1 MSVTGGFEGS
11 RMVVGEILQATGIA
25 VKPIE
30 PVMLMAVAMEARI
43 LPLGHKQANT
53 PMLKAPMGQLLMAP
67 VATQPRSMLLALTG
81 LAAPPQPEGAPR
93 ALASSLVE

>member
-1 MSVTGGFEGS
+1 
-11 RMVVGEILQATGIA
+11 MVAGEILQATGIV

-30 PVMLMAVAMEARI
+30 PVMLMAVAMEAQI

-67 VATQPRSMLLALTG
+67 VVTQPRSMLLVLTG
-81 LAAPPQPEGAPR
+81 LAALPQLGGALR
-93 ALASSLVE
+93 ALASNLVV

>member
-1 MSVTGGFEGS
+1 
-11 RMVVGEILQATGIA
+11 MVAGEILQATGIA

-53 PMLKAPMGQLLMAP
+53 PMPKAPMEQLLMVP

-81 LAAPPQPEGAPR
+81 LVAPPLLGGAPR
-93 ALASSLVE
+93 ALVSSLVV

>member
-1 MSVTGGFEGS
+1 
-11 RMVVGEILQATGIA
+11 MVAGEILQATGIV

-53 PMLKAPMGQLLMAP
+53 PMLKAPMGQLPMAP
-67 VATQPRSMLLALTG
+67 AATLPRSMPLALTG
-81 LAAPPQPEGAPR
+81 LAAPPQPGGAPR
-93 ALASSLVE
+93 APASSLVG

>member
-1 MSVTGGFEGS
+1 
-11 RMVVGEILQATGIA
+11 MVAGEILQATGIV

-53 PMLKAPMGQLLMAP
+53 RMLRAPMGQLPMAP
-67 VATQPRSMLLALTG
+67 VATRPRSMPLAPMG
-81 LAAPPQPEGAPR
+81 LAALPQPGGAPR
-93 ALASSLVE
+93 APASSLVG

>member
-1 MSVTGGFEGS
+1 
-11 RMVVGEILQATGIA
+11 MVAGEILQATGTG

-67 VATQPRSMLLALTG
+67 VATQPRSMLLVLTG
-81 LAAPPQPEGAPR
+81 LAAPPQLEGAPR
-93 ALASSLVE
+93 ALASSLVG